1 MPLDPA
7 AAALLAQIEEA
18 GLPPLNEMS
27 PVDARVAAEAFI
39 ELAGP
44 GESVADVTER
54 KIPGRDRDILVRIYT
69 PSAGDDSTPLP
80 SVVYFHGGG
89 WVIGTLDSTDAIC
102 RMLANRAACKVVSVD
117 YRLAP
122 ESKFPEAIDDC
133 YAALNWVRNNADE
146 LGVDPDR
153 LAVSGDSAGGNL
165 AAALAIKARDEG
177 GPALR
182 FQLLVY
188 PVTDHRF
195 DTVSYRDNGEGYLL
209 TTDMMRWF
217 WDHYLGP
224 STDDD
229 HHLVSPLRAEDLTG
243 LPPAM
248 VITAEYDPLR
258 DEGEAYAARLAE
270 AGVPVTHKRYDG
282 QIHAFWQMP
291 GLFPAAYQA
300 ADDAAA
306 ELCKALAVTS
316 ATT

>member
-1 MPLDPA
+1 
-7 AAALLAQIEEA
+7 
-18 GLPPLNEMS
+18 
-27 PVDARVAAEAFI
+27 
-39 ELAGP
+39 
-44 GESVADVTER
+44 
-54 KIPGRDRDILVRIYT
+54 
-69 PSAGDDSTPLP
+69 
-80 SVVYFHGGG
+80 
-89 WVIGTLDSTDAIC
+89 
-102 RMLANRAACKVVSVD
+102 
-117 YRLAP
+117 
-122 ESKFPEAIDDC
+122 
-133 YAALNWVRNNADE
+133 
-146 LGVDPDR
+146 VDPER

-165 AAALAIKARDEG
+165 AAAVAIKARDEG

-209 TTDMMRWF
+209 TTAMMRWF
-217 WDHYLGP
+217 WDHYLGT
-224 STDDD
+224 STDEQN
-229 HHLVSPLRAEDLTG
+229 HLVSPLRAEDLTG

-258 DEGEAYAARLAE
+258 DEGEAYAARLAA

-306 ELCKALAVTS
+306 ELRKALAVTS